1 MVVCSVCLL
10 AVQKMR
16 GSTKIKILR
25 RELLVQEEKMQ
36 IIGYDSASQN
46 YMEKLVAETRF
57 FMLDS

>member
-1 MVVCSVCLL
+1 ML